1 VESVGA
7 YEALTVEGA
16 ARAFASSYTLA
27 NLERIFLG
35 WRLHSLACISK
46 DTCMDTC
53 LGKKLLYLRFH
64 VSASLPLLCSSIP
77 FPHICI
83 SIPSNY
89 GFPTPI
95 MMER

>member
-7 YEALTVEGA
+7 YEALTVDGA
-16 ARAFASSYTLA
+16 ARPITSSYTLA

-46 DTCMDTC
+46 DICMNTC
-53 LGKKLLYLRFH
+53 LGKTLLYLPFH
-64 VSASLPLLCSSIP
+64 VSAPLLLLCSSIP
-77 FPHICI
+77 YPHIRI
-83 SIPSNY
+83 SIPSTY